1 MNWGGGENP
10 PSAVK
15 TAYVYFLLFLFL
27 YLLYV
32 VGLYGMNNLWK
43 VLITFCVL
51 AVFVFVFAFV
61 LAYFISGSSIPVFGG
76 GKIAVIPVHG
86 VILSAGCGDS
96 VFTQDSCVSSGGLS
110 RRLREADA
118 DSSVDAIILDIYSG
132 GGQVVAS
139 REIMR
144 EVRKT
149 KKPVVAWIGEVGAS
163 GAYYIA
169 SAADSIVADDNS
181 LTGSIG
187 VVMTIPHYYGLMEKV
202 GVNVTVVKTGDSK
215 DIGSPY
221 RPMTEEENMMFL
233 NMTETVYGSFIS
245 DVAVN
250 RDLNEDYLRSISG
263 GRIYLGVE
271 AKEKGLVDVL
281 GGFDSAVEVAKNLA
295 GLKGDVTLERP
306 EKSLSISDLLK

>member
-1 MNWGGGENP
+1 MDFLDSNPRVRTHTKQKLGGVLVPENGTSHPDGRIRLLSFVFISLSSDPYFFLFKGGRVRRPLNWGGGENP

-86 VILSAGCGDS
+86 VILSAGCGDN

-233 NMTETVYGSFIS
+233 NMTETVYGSFPS
-245 DVAVN
+245 WFP
-250 RDLNEDYLRSISG
+250 L
-263 GRIYLGVE
+263 
-271 AKEKGLVDVL
+271 
-281 GGFDSAVEVAKNLA
+281 
-295 GLKGDVTLERP
+295 P
-306 EKSLSISDLLK
+306 